1 MAASAAGK
9 RNLKDIGAGLEPD
22 EPATVA
28 LTQLAA
34 PAGGGG
40 ATAGAYDSAA
50 NRDLMIASVNAARDD
65 IIALRAMLVDLGLI
79 A

>member
-1 MAASAAGK
+1 MATDVGK
-9 RNLKDIGAGLEPD
+9 RNLIDMAAGKPPGEPVD
-22 EPATVA
+22 VT

-65 IIALRAMLVDLGLI
+65 IIAIKAALAQYDIVV
-79 A
+79 